1 MFLKS
6 SLSLPQTSG
15 FVAFD
20 SGGACEAE
28 VRRKAANPPAVVAA
42 PQPEPEPE
50 PELLR
55 AAEPALEIAEGWHE
69 SPTWEPPTSRWV
81 RRVEAAVI
89 VALGGY
95 FVLGLAGIAGWP

>member
-42 PQPEPEPE
+42 PQPE
-50 PELLR
+50 LLR
-55 AAEPALEIAEGWHE
+55 AAEPALEIAEEWHE
-69 SPTWEPPTSRWV
+69 SPTWQPPTSRWV

>member
-20 SGGACEAE
+20 GGGSCEAD
-28 VRRKAANPPAVVAA
+28 VRHKTAQASAVVIA
-42 PQPEPEPE
+42 PRIE

-55 AAEPALEIAEGWHE
+55 AAEPAVEFANTWHE
-69 SPTWEPPTSRWV
+69 STTWQPPTSRWV
-81 RRVEAAVI
+81 RRVEAALI
-89 VALGGY
+89 VALSGY
-95 FVLGLAGIAGWP
+95 FVLGLVGIVGWR

>member
-6 SLSLPQTSG
+6 TRSLQQTSG

-20 SGGACEAE
+20 SGGTGEAE
-28 VRRKAANPPAVVAA
+28 VRRKAANAPAVVAT
-42 PQPEPEPE
+42 PRLE

-55 AAEPALEIAEGWHE
+55 AAEPVEIANGWRE
-69 SPTWEPPTSRWV
+69 SPTWQPPNSRWV
-81 RRVEAAVI
+81 RRAEAAVI

-95 FVLGLAGIAGWP
+95 FVLGLAGIAGWR

>member
-20 SGGACEAE
+20 SGGTCEAE
-28 VRRKAANPPAVVAA
+28 VRRKSVKSPAVVVA
-42 PQPEPEPE
+42 PQLE

-55 AAEPALEIAEGWHE
+55 AAEPAVEIAHGWHE
-69 SPTWEPPTSRWV
+69 APTWHPPTSRWV
-81 RRVEAAVI
+81 RRIEAAVI
-89 VALGGY
+89 VALAGY
-95 FVLGLAGIAGWP
+95 FMLGLVGIASGS